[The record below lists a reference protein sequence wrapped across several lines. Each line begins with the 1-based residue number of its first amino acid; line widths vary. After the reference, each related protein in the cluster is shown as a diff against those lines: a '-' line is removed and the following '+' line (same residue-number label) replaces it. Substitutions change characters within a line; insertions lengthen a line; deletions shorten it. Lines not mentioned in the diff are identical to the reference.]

1 MEVLLTWQ
9 SDWSDKMS
17 RMHRARALAATL
29 AAALALAA
37 CGGGNSSSNDGSN
50 TGNAGGSGGSSGT
63 TTPSTGV
70 VGGDVKAPTL
80 TSNIA
85 TDGFN
90 WLNYRR
96 AQVAMPALTRNTR
109 IDTAAQGHS
118 DYQRINNK
126 VTHDQTAGNPGFTG
140 TLLQDRMTAAGYT
153 FAGSNVI
160 GEVISA
166 TTGGTGFTMAEE
178 LITAIYHRFVIF
190 EPVFKEGGA
199 GSATGSANY
208 NYFTADFAANNGL
221 GAGLAAGALSVWPF
235 NGQIDVPYHFFSDQE
250 EPDPVPNQNEV
261 GYPVSVHTNLTRK
274 LTVSTFTIRA
284 RGAASD
290 LTVRRLVQGEDTN
303 TTTKSAAAIV
313 PLAVLAKNT
322 IYDVTFIGAID
333 GTAVSRTWS
342 FTTGSK

>member
-1 MEVLLTWQ
+1 
-9 SDWSDKMS
+9 
-17 RMHRARALAATL
+17 
-29 AAALALAA
+29 
-37 CGGGNSSSNDGSN
+37 
-50 TGNAGGSGGSSGT
+50 
-63 TTPSTGV
+63 
-70 VGGDVKAPTL
+70 
-80 TSNIA
+80 
-85 TDGFN
+85 
-90 WLNYRR
+90 
-96 AQVAMPALTRNTR
+96 MPALTRNTR

-221 GAGLAAGALSVWPF
+221 GAGTGCRRPLRLAVQRPDRCA
-235 NGQIDVPYHFFSDQE
+235 VPLLQRPG